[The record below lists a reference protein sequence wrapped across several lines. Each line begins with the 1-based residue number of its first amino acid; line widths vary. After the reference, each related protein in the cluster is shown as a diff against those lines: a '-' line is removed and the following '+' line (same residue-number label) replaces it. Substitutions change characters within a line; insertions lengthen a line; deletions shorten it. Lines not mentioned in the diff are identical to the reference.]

1 MHNISLFRLILRWFN
16 FIIRM
21 FVPDTIQENRA
32 IAMRYRNLLREWC
45 PEKPEDKKLL
55 RQAFDVA
62 VDAHKDMRRRTGEPY
77 VYHCIEVARIVAGE
91 IGLGLTSVICALL
104 HDVVEDT
111 EYTLGDIEKM
121 FGPTVS
127 RIIDGLTKIKGIFD
141 TNPASMQAENFKKM
155 LLTLSD
161 DVRVILIKIA
171 DRLHNMRTLDAMPP
185 EKQLKIASET
195 TFLYAPLAHRFGLY
209 AIKTELEDLSMK
221 YTEPEIYVSINEKLR
236 DTLKERK
243 RFINKFVYPIK
254 KVLSRQQF
262 SYEIISRDKSIY
274 SIWNKM
280 RKKEVPLEEIYDLF
294 AIRIIIDTPRDTE
307 KVDCWRVYSIITDH
321 YRPNIDR
328 LRDWISIPKANGYE
342 ALHTTV
348 MSNEGKWVEV
358 QIRTKRMDEI
368 AEKGYAAHWRYKDGS
383 GNVSEANINN
393 WLGRI
398 REMLQS
404 NDSSALGFLD
414 DFQGFL
420 FTDEIYLFTP
430 QGELRNLPV
439 NSSVLDFAYAIHSE
453 IGNTCIGAKVN
464 HKLVPMNYKLK
475 SGDQVEIIT
484 SKKQVPSNE
493 WFNYVVTARAR
504 TQIKMA
510 IREHKKKYVE
520 EGKSKLQEYS
530 RQLNIE
536 LNSHNLKHLQ
546 QKYNYSST
554 IDLYY
559 DVAKDLIGLKELKEC
574 CGISDKESWFS
585 KVMKLPFG
593 KSKSLDH
600 KTLTETILDTL
611 SEKDEGLT
619 DQKEIHKISYEIASC
634 CNPIP
639 GDDIVGFIKTDDAIL
654 IHRANC
660 LKAIGQLSKFGNK
673 IIRTKWNDKE
683 SIGFLTGIK
692 LTGID
697 KKGFI
702 NDIIKIITE
711 NFNLNIKSFHLES
724 QGGMIEATI
733 LLYVYSTENLSVI
746 IKHIKEL
753 PEITKIDRINT
764 L

>member
-1 MHNISLFRLILRWFN
+1 MQTQM
-16 FIIRM
+16 FI
-21 FVPDTIQENRA
+21 PDTIQENRA
-32 IAMRYRNLLREWC
+32 IIIRYRELLRVWS

-55 RQAFDVA
+55 RKAFDIA

-77 VYHCIEVARIVAGE
+77 VYHPIEVARIVAGE
-91 IGLGLTSVICALL
+91 IGLGKTSVICALL

-121 FGPTVS
+121 FGPTVA

-185 EKQLKIASET
+185 DKQLKIASET

-209 AIKTELEDLSMK
+209 AIKTELEDLAMK
-221 YTEPEIYVSINEKLR
+221 YTEPEIYTSIFEKLK
-236 DTLKERK
+236 DTFKERK

-254 KVLSRQQF
+254 KTLSRQQF
-262 SYEIISRDKSIY
+262 NYEIVSRDKSIY

-280 RKKEVPLEEIYDLF
+280 KNKEVPLEEIYDLF
-294 AIRIIIDTPRDTE
+294 AIRIIIDTPRETE

-348 MSNEGKWVEV
+348 MSNEGQWVEV
-358 QIRTKRMDEI
+358 QIRSKRMDEI

-383 GNVSEANINN
+383 GGASEANINN

-398 REMLQS
+398 RDMLQS
-404 NDSSALGFLD
+404 NDSNALGFID

-420 FTDEIYLFTP
+420 FTHEIYLFTP
-430 QGELRNLPV
+430 QGELRNLPA
-439 NSSVLDFAYAIHSE
+439 NSTVLDFAYAIHSE

-464 HKLVPMNYKLK
+464 HKLAPLNQKLK
-475 SGDQVEIIT
+475 SGDQVEILT
-484 SKKQVPSNE
+484 SKKQVPKPE
-493 WFNYVVTARAR
+493 WSDYVVTARAR
-504 TQIKMA
+504 TQIKFA
-510 IREHKKKYVE
+510 IKEEKRKFVE
-520 EGKSKLQEYS
+520 QGKIKLKNYS
-530 RQLNIE
+530 EQLNIE
-536 LNSHNLKHLQ
+536 MNSVQLKRLQ
-546 QKYNYSST
+546 QKYNYNST

-559 DVAKDLIGLKELKEC
+559 DIAQDLIGLKELKEC
-574 CGISDKESWFS
+574 CGVVDKESWFS
-585 KVMKLPFG
+585 KVIKIPFG
-593 KSKSLDH
+593 KSKPADH
-600 KTLTETILDTL
+600 KTLTETVIDNLI
-611 SEKDEGLT
+611 EKEDHLK
-619 DQKEIHKISYEIASC
+619 DQKKIQKISYDIAGC

-639 GDDIVGFIKTDDAIL
+639 GDEIVGFIKTDDAIV
-654 IHRANC
+654 IHRSNC
-660 LKAIGQLSKFGNK
+660 PVAIGQLSKYGNK

-683 SIGFLTGIK
+683 SIGFMTGIK
-692 LTGID
+692 ILGID

-711 NFNLNIKSFHLES
+711 TFDLNIKSFHLES
-724 QGGMIEATI
+724 HGGMIEGSI
-733 LLYVYSTENLSVI
+733 MLYVYSTENLTNLI
-746 IKHIKEL
+746 RHIKEL
-753 PEITKIDRINT
+753 PDIKKIDRINT